1 MTLKQIKKKTVK
13 LLRDISGAGMMDCKK
28 ALEECDYNIDKAM
41 DILRKNGIAKAKK
54 KAGRDAKDGV
64 IIPYIHPGSKLGVLV
79 EINCE
84 TDFVARTDG
93 FQDFARDIAMHIAA
107 TAPLA
112 IKREDISSDIV
123 LKEKEI
129 FKEQAL
135 QSGKPENIVEKMVE
149 GRLNKFYQENVLLE
163 QSFVKNPDQVIQD
176 LLSDTISTLGEN
188 IEIKR
193 FSRFQLGE
201 LTTSDSNSE

>member
-1 MTLKQIKKKTVK
+1 MSSAKTVK
-13 LLRDISGAGMMDCKK
+13 QLREISGAGMMDCKK
-28 ALEECDYNIDKAM
+28 ALDESNFDIDKAM
-41 DILRKNGIAKAKK
+41 NILRKNGIAKAKK

-64 IIPYIHPGSKLGVLV
+64 IVPYIHPGSKLGVLV

-93 FQDFARDIAMHIAA
+93 FQDFSRDVAMHIAA
-107 TAPLA
+107 TSPIS
-112 IKREDISSDIV
+112 IKREDISKELIV
-123 LKEKEI
+123 KEKEI
-129 FKEQAL
+129 YRDQAL
-135 QSGKPENIVEKMVE
+135 KSGKPDNIVDKMIE

-163 QSFVKNPDQVIQD
+163 QNFVKDPDKLISD
-176 LLSDTISTLGEN
+176 LLSDTISKLGEN

-201 LTTSDSNSE
+201 LTKPVDNS

>member
-1 MTLKQIKKKTVK
+1 MSSAQTVK
-13 LLRDISGAGMMDCKK
+13 QLRNISGAGMMDCKK
-28 ALEECDYNIDKAM
+28 ALEEADFDIDKAM

-84 TDFVARTDG
+84 TDFVARTDE
-93 FQDFARDIAMHIAA
+93 FQDFSRDIAMHIAA
-107 TAPLA
+107 TSPMG
-112 IKREDISSDIV
+112 IKREDISEDIIE
-123 LKEKEI
+123 KEKEI
-129 FKEQAL
+129 YKEQAL
-135 QSGKPENIVEKMVE
+135 QSGKPENIIDKMTE

-163 QSFVKNPDQVIQD
+163 QSFVKDPDKVISD
-176 LLSDTISTLGEN
+176 LLSNIISKLGEN

-201 LTTSDSNSE
+201 LAKPEDNS

>member
-1 MTLKQIKKKTVK
+1 MSSAQTVK
-13 LLRDISGAGMMDCKK
+13 QLRDISGAGMMDCKK
-28 ALEECDYNIDKAM
+28 ALEEADFDIDKAM

-84 TDFVARTDG
+84 TDFVARTDE
-93 FQDFARDIAMHIAA
+93 FQDFSRDIAMHIAA
-107 TAPLA
+107 TSPMG
-112 IKREDISSDIV
+112 IKREDISEDLIE
-123 LKEKEI
+123 KEKEI
-129 FKEQAL
+129 YKEQAL
-135 QSGKPENIVEKMVE
+135 QSGKPENIVDKMTE

-163 QSFVKNPDQVIQD
+163 QSFVKDPDKVISD
-176 LLSDTISTLGEN
+176 LLSNIISKLGEN

-201 LTTSDSNSE
+201 LAKPEDNS

>member
-1 MTLKQIKKKTVK
+1 MSSAQTVK
-13 LLRDISGAGMMDCKK
+13 QLRDISGAGMMDCKK
-28 ALEECDYNIDKAM
+28 ALEEADFDIDKAM

-84 TDFVARTDG
+84 TDFVARTDE
-93 FQDFARDIAMHIAA
+93 FQDFSRDIAMHIAA
-107 TAPLA
+107 TSPLG
-112 IKREDISSDIV
+112 IKREDISEDLIE
-123 LKEKEI
+123 KEKEI
-129 FKEQAL
+129 YKEQAL
-135 QSGKPENIVEKMVE
+135 QSGKPENIVDKMTE

-163 QSFVKNPDQVIQD
+163 QSFVKDPDKVISD
-176 LLSDTISTLGEN
+176 LLSNIISKLGEN

-201 LTTSDSNSE
+201 LAKPEDNS